1 MPHQPYFRIIDGA
14 DTAILFVHGI
24 VGTPDQFS
32 ALLPLVPQEWSC
44 VNLLL
49 PGHGGSVSD
58 FSHAS
63 MAQWRQYV
71 AHQIDVLASTHS
83 RVLLAGIPIA
93 VGAAV
98 YFVCV
103 ILMKTI
109 TREDCLLLPKGEK
122 IAKLLRLS

>member
-49 PGHGGSVSD
+49 P
-58 FSHAS
+58 
-63 MAQWRQYV
+63 
-71 AHQIDVLASTHS
+71 DVRAE
-83 RVLLAGIPIA
+83 RA
-93 VGAAV
+93 
-98 YFVCV
+98 
-103 ILMKTI
+103 
-109 TREDCLLLPKGEK
+109 
-122 IAKLLRLS
+122 

>member
-58 FSHAS
+58 FSHTS
-63 MAQWRQYV
+63 MARLHVKKLLSFSSLRSNSSFMRMENLHGQR
-71 AHQIDVLASTHS
+71 S
-83 RVLLAGIPIA
+83 LAG
-93 VGAAV
+93 
-98 YFVCV
+98 
-103 ILMKTI
+103 L
-109 TREDCLLLPKGEK
+109 
-122 IAKLLRLS
+122 